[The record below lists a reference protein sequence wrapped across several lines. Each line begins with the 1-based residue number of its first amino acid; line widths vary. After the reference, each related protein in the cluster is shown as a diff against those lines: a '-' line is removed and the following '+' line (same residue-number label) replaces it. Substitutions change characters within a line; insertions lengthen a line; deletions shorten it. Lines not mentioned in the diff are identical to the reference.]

1 MENLRKLKRVVIK
14 EEIVAITGGD
24 TNLAIVL
31 GQLMYWQEKVN
42 DYDQYIDEEECRCRS
57 NGTEHDFYH
66 TYGWIYKKASELID
80 ECMLNVS
87 DKSMRLYL
95 KKLEDMGFISSRDNP
110 HHKWDKTKQYSVNT
124 VNILKAVK
132 QHGYT
137 GIDGFIEIQKAVEA
151 GEDDMPFPTEQ
162 NNLTNGKK
170 FRSKG
175 ENFGAIS
182 ETIYRDYIAEEKKE
196 KNAYA
201 RENSVAAEA
210 SPTYARQRAH
220 ANDGITSNTGRQ
232 PKVPEYLAEQ
242 WQRWYNHVQ
251 TTSRPYT
258 NVESMQLCIDELDQ
272 HCAGDCGKA
281 EKIISNAIKRRYDQ
295 LVMPSSKQEE
305 HESENPIDAHE
316 PYRTKDG
323 ELVIDGVIYR

>member
-1 MENLRKLKRVVIK
+1 MLQPSVERRALLFVMKYNIMGFDQREAMKLRRTDVVDGKKQEVAIDLIDLGILSIIADMSNRTSIKKVMLEDGQYSWISYNSILEDLPIINIEKKQLSRRIAKLQSFDLVKCVVERQKGIGTFTYIRVGKKYEDITYSPHRQEIDTGSQKCPPRTQKRVAK
-14 EEIVAITGGD
+14 
-24 TNLAIVL
+24 
-31 GQLMYWQEKVN
+31 
-42 DYDQYIDEEECRCRS
+42 
-57 NGTEHDFYH
+57 
-66 TYGWIYKKASELID
+66 
-80 ECMLNVS
+80 
-87 DKSMRLYL
+87 
-95 KKLEDMGFISSRDNP
+95 
-110 HHKWDKTKQYSVNT
+110 
-124 VNILKAVK
+124 
-132 QHGYT
+132 
-137 GIDGFIEIQKAVEA
+137 
-151 GEDDMPFPTEQ
+151 
-162 NNLTNGKK
+162 
-170 FRSKG
+170 
-175 ENFGAIS
+175 
-182 ETIYRDYIAEEKKE
+182 DYITIQDDNTMLEKE

-210 SPTYARQRAH
+210 SPAYVRQHAH
-220 ANDGITSNTGRQ
+220 ANDGRTNNTGRQ
-232 PKVPEYLAEQ
+232 PNVPEYLAEQ

>member
-1 MENLRKLKRVVIK
+1 MLQPFVERRALLFVMKYNIMGFDQREAMKLRRTDVVDGKKQEVAIDLIDLGILSIIADMSNRASIKKVMLEDGQYSWISYNSILEDLPIINIEKKQLSRRIAKLQSFELVKCVVERQKGIGTFTYIRVGKKYEDITYSPHRQEIDTGSQKCPPRTQKRVAK
-14 EEIVAITGGD
+14 
-24 TNLAIVL
+24 
-31 GQLMYWQEKVN
+31 
-42 DYDQYIDEEECRCRS
+42 
-57 NGTEHDFYH
+57 
-66 TYGWIYKKASELID
+66 
-80 ECMLNVS
+80 
-87 DKSMRLYL
+87 
-95 KKLEDMGFISSRDNP
+95 
-110 HHKWDKTKQYSVNT
+110 
-124 VNILKAVK
+124 
-132 QHGYT
+132 
-137 GIDGFIEIQKAVEA
+137 
-151 GEDDMPFPTEQ
+151 
-162 NNLTNGKK
+162 
-170 FRSKG
+170 
-175 ENFGAIS
+175 
-182 ETIYRDYIAEEKKE
+182 DYITIQDDNTMLEKE

-220 ANDGITSNTGRQ
+220 ANDGITNNTGRQ

-242 WQRWYNHVQ
+242 WRRWYNHVQ

-281 EKIISNAIKRRYDQ
+281 ERIISNAIKRRYDQ

-323 ELVIDGVIYR
+323 ELIIDGVIYR

>member
-1 MENLRKLKRVVIK
+1 MKYNIMGFDQREVIK
-14 EEIVAITGGD
+14 LRRTETVNGKTQQIGVDIVDLGILSVIADMSNRASIKKVLLKDGQYSWISYNAI
-24 TNLAIVL
+24 
-31 GQLMYWQEKVN
+31 
-42 DYDQYIDEEECRCRS
+42 
-57 NGTEHDFYH
+57 
-66 TYGWIYKKASELID
+66 
-80 ECMLNVS
+80 
-87 DKSMRLYL
+87 
-95 KKLEDMGFISSRDNP
+95 LEDLPIIDIDRRQLSRRIAKLQSFD
-110 HHKWDKTKQYSVNT
+110 
-124 VNILKAVK
+124 LVK
-132 QHGYT
+132 CVVERQK
-137 GIDGFIEIQKAVEA
+137 GIGTFTYIRVGEA
-151 GEDDMPFPTEQ
+151 Y
-162 NNLTNGKK
+162 
-170 FRSKG
+170 
-175 ENFGAIS
+175 
-182 ETIYRDYIAEEKKE
+182 ETITYCTDRQESQGGVHFCHPGSQESAAKDYNTIQDNNTREEKE

-281 EKIISNAIKRRYDQ
+281 ERIISNAIKRRYDQ
-295 LVMPSSKQEE
+295 LVMPSSKQEKN
-305 HESENPIDAHE
+305 ESENPIDAHE

-323 ELVIDGVIYR
+323 ELVIDGVVYR

>member
-1 MENLRKLKRVVIK
+1 MKLRRTDVVDGKKQEVAIDLIDLGILSIIADMSNRASIKKVMLEDGQYSWISYNSILEDLPIINIEKKQLSRRIAKLQSFDLVKCVVERQKGIGTFTYIRVGKKYEDITYSPHRQEIDTGSQKCPPRTQKRVAK
-14 EEIVAITGGD
+14 
-24 TNLAIVL
+24 
-31 GQLMYWQEKVN
+31 
-42 DYDQYIDEEECRCRS
+42 
-57 NGTEHDFYH
+57 
-66 TYGWIYKKASELID
+66 
-80 ECMLNVS
+80 
-87 DKSMRLYL
+87 
-95 KKLEDMGFISSRDNP
+95 
-110 HHKWDKTKQYSVNT
+110 
-124 VNILKAVK
+124 
-132 QHGYT
+132 
-137 GIDGFIEIQKAVEA
+137 
-151 GEDDMPFPTEQ
+151 
-162 NNLTNGKK
+162 
-170 FRSKG
+170 
-175 ENFGAIS
+175 
-182 ETIYRDYIAEEKKE
+182 DYITIQDDNTMLEKE

-210 SPTYARQRAH
+210 SPAYVRQQPH

-232 PKVPEYLAEQ
+232 PNVPEYLAEQ

-258 NVESMQLCIDELDQ
+258 NVESMQLCIDELDH

-305 HESENPIDAHE
+305 HESETNIDAHE

>member
-1 MENLRKLKRVVIK
+1 MLQPSVERRALLFIMKYNIMGFDQREAMKLRRTDVVDGKKQEVAIDLIDLGILGIIADMSNRASIKKVMLEDGQYSWISYNSILEDLPIINIEKKQLSRRIAKLQSFDLVKCVVERQKGIGTFTYIRVGKKYEDITYSPHRQEIDTGSQKCPPRTQKRVAK
-14 EEIVAITGGD
+14 
-24 TNLAIVL
+24 
-31 GQLMYWQEKVN
+31 
-42 DYDQYIDEEECRCRS
+42 
-57 NGTEHDFYH
+57 
-66 TYGWIYKKASELID
+66 
-80 ECMLNVS
+80 
-87 DKSMRLYL
+87 
-95 KKLEDMGFISSRDNP
+95 
-110 HHKWDKTKQYSVNT
+110 
-124 VNILKAVK
+124 
-132 QHGYT
+132 
-137 GIDGFIEIQKAVEA
+137 
-151 GEDDMPFPTEQ
+151 
-162 NNLTNGKK
+162 
-170 FRSKG
+170 
-175 ENFGAIS
+175 
-182 ETIYRDYIAEEKKE
+182 DYITIQDDNTMLEKE

-281 EKIISNAIKRRYDQ
+281 ERIISNAIKRRYDQ

-305 HESENPIDAHE
+305 HESESHIDAHE

-323 ELVIDGVIYR
+323 ELIIDGVIYR